1 MVAVAQW
8 QSIRLWLEMLRVRVP
23 SATHLDFFDSQNI
36 KFHSIFNVFWRF
48 ESSQKFKHPRRDI
61 RHGI

>member
-1 MVAVAQW
+1 
-8 QSIRLWLEMLRVRVP
+8 
-23 SATHLDFFDSQNI
+23 
-36 KFHSIFNVFWRF
+36 VFWRF